1 MVRNSHVT
9 ETITHSRLREGG
21 LQTYRGFSL
30 SEEIVNMS
38 TGTLSAPLVLDII
51 NVTALFLWNQ
61 RSALATEGKDDSVY
75 RTVDFLHG
83 VARVRCGIS
92 T

>member
-1 MVRNSHVT
+1 MVKNSHVT

-30 SEEIVNMS
+30 SEQIVNMS
-38 TGTLSAPLVLDII
+38 TGMLSAPLVLDII
-51 NVTALFLWNQ
+51 NVRTLFPWNQ
-61 RSALATEGKDDSVY
+61 RSALATQGKDDSVY

-83 VARVRCGIS
+83 VAIARRRIS